1 MEIFRD
7 WEDIK
12 AAVHRRRM
20 TFTRLAALYGL
31 DPSAC
36 RVAKSRTHRKAE
48 AAIADFLGVPV
59 EKLFPDRYPI
69 RTARI
74 LSSKYD
80 DAVASQKSPAATDRR
95 AAA

>member
-1 MEIFRD
+1 MDKEWD
-7 WEDIK
+7 WYSIK
-12 AAVHRRRM
+12 AELHRRGM
-20 TFTRLAALYGL
+20 TLTKLAELNGL

-36 RVAKSRTHRKAE
+36 RCAGSRTHRKAE

-59 EKLFPDRYPI
+59 EKLFPDRYPV

-80 DAVASQKSPAATDRR
+80 APAASPKSAASSDRR
-95 AAA
+95 EAA